1 MASQDD
7 VTISRYNYRSI
18 LVTGNTFSIKGTL
31 KSLGGS
37 WNKTLKGWIF
47 RQRDREAVVAG
58 LGALPGIA
66 VTDQTP
72 EGIAGGS
79 GAAAATA
86 TSAGVG
92 TAAEVDD
99 DYSDLAANPTPNKGT
114 FGESGVPGER
124 MAARLPEQIRHH
136 AMFGVGGRPVEYTT
150 HGDVFEVRS
159 RREWEEKRAK
169 DQEDD
174 YDGGGGI
181 PWMPKI
187 SVEGIRTKSYTRTNN
202 FMCDGTMYRH
212 TSLSWEDAP
221 VEFKRPH
228 EVEASKGRGKAVRS
242 VCYEHKIEDSTPFDC
257 DVYWEVVWEK
267 CPACQEADQS
277 FKRWAVR
284 ASTPAAVA
292 AQKKRK
298 AGEEAASASASTS
311 ADEVDGQG
319 ETKVRKAVSSSSSSS
334 SSSAAAAASSSVAPL
349 ASSAAADL
357 DVPA

>member
-181 PWMPKI
+181 N
-187 SVEGIRTKSYTRTNN
+187 V
-202 FMCDGTMYRH
+202 DGTMYRH

-257 DVYWEVVWEK
+257 DVYWEAVWEK

-311 ADEVDGQG
+311 E
-319 ETKVRKAVSSSSSSS
+319 
-334 SSSAAAAASSSVAPL
+334 AASSSVAPL

-357 DVPA
+357 DVPALVPQPCRVP